1 MARLYCRIVL
11 SCQLLLAECMDNFPI
26 RLAEE
31 PFGAESHRGKG
42 AALVRGSNPVLDWL
56 SVFDV
61 ETIIGR
67 FSGILD

>member
-1 MARLYCRIVL
+1 MICFDDSVYLN
-11 SCQLLLAECMDNFPI
+11 NFLI

-31 PFGAESHRGKG
+31 LFGAESHRGKG

-61 ETIIGR
+61 ETIVGR
-67 FSGILD
+67 FSGVLDKLKSLYIP

>member
-1 MARLYCRIVL
+1 
-11 SCQLLLAECMDNFPI
+11 MDNFPI